1 MIHSDDRGC
10 AVFLVIMGPP
20 GVGKGT
26 QCKRLVQWL
35 GIPHV
40 STGDMLRETRRS
52 LPDSDQLSRMDGG
65 NLVADSV
72 ATELVQKRLELL
84 DCQDGCLFDGY
95 PRTTN
100 QAESL
105 ATTLEA
111 RDKAI
116 HVAVKL
122 EGDEDELVRRMLK
135 RAEEENRPDDTVE
148 TLRRRMEVY
157 LERTL
162 PVAEFYARCGLLRPV
177 DGMGSPDDVFAAI
190 QREINSRETES

>member
-1 MIHSDDRGC
+1 
-10 AVFLVIMGPP
+10 
-20 GVGKGT
+20 
-26 QCKRLVQWL
+26 
-35 GIPHV
+35 
-40 STGDMLRETRRS
+40 
-52 LPDSDQLSRMDGG
+52 
-65 NLVADSV
+65 
-72 ATELVQKRLELL
+72 
-84 DCQDGCLFDGY
+84 
-95 PRTTN
+95 
-100 QAESL
+100 
-105 ATTLEA
+105 
-111 RDKAI
+111 
-116 HVAVKL
+116 VAVKL